1 MLTNTLKEII
11 QVELTNDPSGR
22 NYSGKSAEEI
32 ADILNSP
39 YEVEITVKHLHPS
52 RINQCF
58 VGIPYAPNAV
68 TVKEVEEILN
78 A

>member
-1 MLTNTLKEII
+1 MLTSTLKEII
-11 QVELTNDPSGR
+11 QAELSNDPSGR

-39 YEVEITVKHLHPS
+39 YEVEIVIKQPQPS

-58 VGIPYAPNAV
+58 VGIPYAPNVV
-68 TVKEVEEILN
+68 TVEEVEEILN